1 MTSKENYVQNAI
13 RGLVIAYTVVAAS
26 LAAGSCTPSEN
37 QTSAQK
43 GPLFAYKDSTGTAR
57 VVNNLPDWD
66 NKREQILRSMEDVMG
81 RLPDRSR
88 LPAFNAKF
96 SDSLKGPGYTR
107 YSITLTVAEGEFL
120 PAYFY
125 VPVRN
130 DREAK
135 FPAIVALH
143 PTGDKGKKLVDGDNP
158 LPNRSYA
165 RELAGRGYVVI
176 APDYPSMGDLLDYD
190 FASDRY
196 ESGTM
201 KAIFNHMRCV
211 DFLQSLKYID
221 PERIGVIGHSLG
233 GNNAMFLGAFDTRL
247 KVIVSSCG
255 WTLFDY
261 YDIGEEGSKKYG
273 GRLGPWAQDRYMPLM
288 RERYQLDAEKI
299 PFDFDDVIAA
309 IAPRAF
315 FSNSPLND
323 SNFDVNGV
331 REGIKSAAQVY
342 RFFGAENNLVVRY
355 PQAEHDFP
363 DDIRQEAYR
372 FIDAILKPVSTQH
385 EDK

>member
-1 MTSKENYVQNAI
+1 MQNAI
-13 RGLVIAYTVVAAS
+13 GRLIIAWVISTTALVAAS
-26 LAAGSCTPSEN
+26 CTGSGN
-37 QTSAQK
+37 QVSLEKDA
-43 GPLFAYKDSTGTAR
+43 LFTYKDSTGAAS
-57 VVNNLPDWD
+57 VVNNLPDWE
-66 NKREQILRSMEDVMG
+66 NKRKQILRSMEDVMG
-81 RLPDRSR
+81 RLPDRTD
-88 LPAFNAKF
+88 LPAFNMKI
-96 SDSLKGPGYTR
+96 SDSLQGSGYTR
-107 YSITLTVAEGEFL
+107 YTISLTVAQDEAL
-120 PAYFY
+120 PVYLY
-125 VPVRN
+125 VPVRKEQ
-130 DREAK
+130 RSK

-143 PTGDKGKKLVDGDNP
+143 PTGDQGKRLVDGDNP

-201 KAIFNHMRCV
+201 KAIFDHIRCV
-211 DFLQSLKYID
+211 DFLQSLDYVD

-233 GNNAMFLGAFDTRL
+233 GHNAMFLGAFDTRL

-261 YDIGEEGSKKYG
+261 YDIGEAGSKKYG
-273 GRLGPWAQDRYMPLM
+273 GRLGPWAQDRYMPLL
-288 RERYQLDAEKI
+288 RDRYQLDAEKI
-299 PFDFDDVIAA
+299 PFDFDDVMAA

-323 SNFDVNGV
+323 SNFDVKGV
-331 REGIKSAAQVY
+331 RAGIASAAEVY
-342 RFFGAENNLVVRY
+342 KFLGAENNLVVRY

-363 DDIRQEAYR
+363 DDVRQEAYG
-372 FIDAILKPVSTQH
+372 FIDTILKPGSTDH
-385 EDK
+385 EEK